1 MGTSHEVGTRRGGLG
16 SRLGS
21 QTGRE
26 LLPRTTKWG
35 LPGGLTLGVEMPY
48 YESRDEFCTR
58 ATDRAPIKWSPWW
71 LLNYRS

>member
-26 LLPRTTKWG
+26 LLPPHYRVG
-35 LPGGLTLGVEMPY
+35 LAGGLTLGVEIPY

-58 ATDRAPIKWSPWW
+58 ATDRAPIKWSP
-71 LLNYRS
+71 